1 MLQCSYNVA
10 RSLEL
15 LSRRNLLIRAAAGA
29 ALIRPLSAAMAKAS
43 QPATPVNFAV
53 PNNACDCHVHVFGN
67 PAKFPFSPSRTYTPE
82 LASIEELRALHRA
95 LHIGRVV
102 IVQASVYGTDN
113 SCTLDAI
120 QQYGSEA
127 RGVAVIDDRT
137 PPQALDDMHRGGIR
151 GVRINLGVGDH
162 NDPELARKRLQSVR
176 QQINGR
182 GWHVQIFT
190 NLQVIAAI
198 EQDVSAAGM
207 PIVFDHFGAAKAPLG
222 VQQPGFDSLL
232 RLVRTGT
239 AYVKLSG
246 VYGVSSN
253 APDYADV
260 APLARALIAA
270 NPERVLWGT
279 DWPHPDSSHKPGRKP
294 TDIFPLFSID
304 DGRILNQLPLWAPEA
319 QRKRILVDNPARLY
333 GF

>member
-1 MLQCSYNVA
+1 
-10 RSLEL
+10 
-15 LSRRNLLIRAAAGA
+15 
-29 ALIRPLSAAMAKAS
+29 MAKAS

-53 PNNACDCHVHVFGN
+53 PANACDCHVHVFGD

-82 LASIEELRALHRA
+82 LASIEELRSLHRA
-95 LHIGRVV
+95 LDISRTV

-120 QQYGSEA
+120 RRYGAGA
-127 RGVAVIDDRT
+127 RGVAVIDDSTTPRT
-137 PPQALDDMHRGGIR
+137 LDDMHRGGIR
-151 GVRINLGVGDH
+151 GVRINLGVGGH
-162 NDPELARKRLQSVR
+162 NDPDLARQRLRSCL
-176 QQINGR
+176 QQIKNR

-198 EQDVSAAGM
+198 DEEVAAAEV
-207 PIVFDHFGAAKAPLG
+207 PIVFDHFGAAKAALG
-222 VQQPGFDSLL
+222 VQQPGFDRLL
-232 RLVRTGT
+232 HLVQNGK

-246 VYGVSSN
+246 VYGVSN
-253 APDYADV
+253 HAPDYADV

-270 NPERVLWGT
+270 NAERVLWGT
-279 DWPHPDSSHKPGRKP
+279 DWPHPDSSPHPGRQS

-319 QRKRILVDNPARLY
+319 AQRRRILVDNPARLY